1 MSGFGRGF
9 AQSEEVEITV
19 EIKSLNGK
27 ALRVRYSLPRL
38 LNPLIGQVRKLV
50 ESSIKRGEVE
60 LFVSYSFSPNFKVP
74 IQINYAEAEALI
86 RVAEKLSRLSGREVG
101 VSLKEILSL
110 SDSIVKKDVE
120 VSIFKEPLLKALKGA
135 LAELDRERKR
145 EGEELKHFFYE
156 RLKKIEELLREIEE
170 SLPQIQKK
178 LKEKLR
184 EKVKE
189 LLSEGELER
198 RLELEIALLA
208 EKQDVSEEI
217 SRLKAHIK
225 RFKQLL
231 ETEDE
236 PVGKRLDFL
245 CQEMHREITTLGNKV
260 KEIDITEPI
269 LEIKAEIAKMKEQ
282 AQNVE

>member
-86 RVAEKLSRLSGREVG
+86 RVAEKLSRLSGREIG

-145 EGEELKHFFYE
+145 EGEELKLFFYE

-208 EKQDVSEEI
+208 ERQDVSEEI

-260 KEIDITEPI
+260 KEIDITEPV